1 MKKTYIS
8 PDQKII
14 VLKATSMLLQA
25 SVPQLSGDNY
35 NPENDEII

>member
-8 PDQKII
+8 PEQNVI

-25 SVPQLSGDNY
+25 SAPQLSGDNY
-35 NPENDEII
+35 DPENDEII